1 VNLICAKTKFAPLK
15 TISIP
20 CLELNAV
27 VVLNRLLSWTSSAL
41 SLSNFPTYEWTDS
54 TIILALKQYP
64 SKWNT
69 YFANR
74 ISEHYVAA
82 CFFQGESH
90 RLHLSRVIGVNA
102 IFSRLMV
109 EWPYLVE
116 ALLHLVV
123 KTRSSNA
130 SRRNDCV
137 DLYRNAK
144 GNRTSFGLYEWE
156 LPQRYSSWT
165 QLVRVT
171 AYILRFIKNSQQK
184 KNSQPENYRQRF
196 SSYPSLVPTSTE
208 SSFFKGVECTEQ
220 EQADSKF

>member
-1 VNLICAKTKFAPLK
+1 VQRWIEYIDDLPHLARVHIPRWTTQSKENLSLEIHGFADASSRAYAAVVYLRVIHFISNFQVNLICAKTKFAPLK

-27 VVLNRLLSWTSSAL
+27 VVLNRLLSWTSSVL

-69 YFANR
+69 YIANR

-116 ALLHLVV
+116 TLLHLVV

-137 DLYRNAK
+137 DLHRNAK
-144 GNRTSFGLYEWE
+144 GNRTSFGLYE
-156 LPQRYSSWT
+156 
-165 QLVRVT
+165 
-171 AYILRFIKNSQQK
+171 
-184 KNSQPENYRQRF
+184 
-196 SSYPSLVPTSTE
+196 
-208 SSFFKGVECTEQ
+208 
-220 EQADSKF
+220 